1 MITKGQMLAMN
12 RFVVEQKHRLEEVK
26 EKIANLQMALNS
38 LEQEVEAFDNYLI
51 REPLEDE
58 NAKAREVR

>member
-26 EKIANLQMALNS
+26 EKLADLQVALHS
-38 LEQEVEAFDNYLI
+38 LEREVDAFGRYLVM
-51 REPLEDE
+51 EPLEND
-58 NAKAREVR
+58 NIQAGEV

>member
-26 EKIANLQMALNS
+26 EKLANLQVALHS
-38 LEQEVEAFDNYLI
+38 LEQEVDAFGRYLMS
-51 REPLEDE
+51 EPLENDNVQAGE
-58 NAKAREVR
+58 M

>member
-26 EKIANLQMALNS
+26 EKLAVLHVALHS
-38 LEQEVEAFDNYLI
+38 LEQEIDAFNRYLMM
-51 REPLEDE
+51 EPLENDNIQAGE
-58 NAKAREVR
+58 M

>member
-26 EKIANLQMALNS
+26 EKLANLQVALHS
-38 LEQEVEAFDNYLI
+38 LEQEVDAFSRYLTL
-51 REPLEDE
+51 EPLEDDNVQAGE
-58 NAKAREVR
+58 MR